1 MEILSDVLRSVRLSG
16 ALFFD
21 VEAKGTWVAETPA
34 MPTIARLVMPD
45 AEHVIGFHAILSGSC
60 WAELRD
66 GSTPAVQLNA
76 GDVIILPGGIQHSL
90 SSAPGMRAEP
100 DLSLYY
106 RPTDRPLPSILQ
118 TGAGEAGGG
127 VRFVCGYL
135 GCDAKP
141 FNPLLDAL
149 PNLIHARGQAGGPGW
164 AGQLIRMAVGESQA
178 RRDGSEI
185 VLARLSELLFVEVL
199 RGYVDTLADDS
210 RGWLSGLRDRHV
222 GAALRLIHGRPT
234 EAWTLEGLARA
245 VGLSRSV
252 FAERFTHYVQMP
264 PMHYLGR
271 WRLQL
276 AARLLERP
284 GVNIAEV
291 SEKVGYESEAAFNR
305 AFKKLMGTPPGVWR
319 KGRALDITEV
329 RSSGAIAGIIA
340 SRG

>member
-1 MEILSDVLRSVRLSG
+1 VEILSDVLRAIRLSG

-21 VEAKGTWVAETPA
+21 VEATATWVAETPA
-34 MPTIARLVMPD
+34 MPKIASLVMPD
-45 AEHVIGFHAILSGSC
+45 AEHVIGFHAVLSGSC
-60 WAELRD
+60 WAEFGD
-66 GSTPAVQLNA
+66 GSAAAVQLSA
-76 GDVIILPGGIQHSL
+76 GDVIILPGGVQHSL
-90 SSAPGMRAEP
+90 CSAPGMRAEP

-106 RPTDRPLPSILQ
+106 RPTDRPLPFVLR
-118 TGAGEAGGG
+118 TGSGEAPGG

-149 PNLIHARGQAGGPGW
+149 PDIILARGQADGVGV
-164 AGQLIRMAVGESQA
+164 GQLLRMALSESKS

-185 VLARLSELLFVEVL
+185 MLARLSELLFVEVL
-199 RGYVDTLADDS
+199 RGYVDTLPDDS

-234 EAWTLEGLARA
+234 EAWTLDSLSRE

-252 FAERFTHYVQMP
+252 FAERFTHYVQIA

-284 GVNIAEV
+284 GVNISEV
-291 SEKVGYESEAAFNR
+291 SRKVGYESEAAFNR

-319 KGRALDITEV
+319 NSRALYNADM
-329 RSSGAIAGIIA
+329 RPS
-340 SRG
+340 